1 MIPVLLP
8 EHFHHVR
15 AVAALNRHL
24 AAGDQMPIVAHTLLE
39 TYSSIT
45 RMPHPTRVSPQDA
58 LLGITR
64 SFLSLGTVVSLR
76 QDDHER
82 LLHELAAAGM
92 IGGQVY
98 DAAIVACARLAGAEV
113 IITFNERHFRRFKGD
128 GLTIEV
134 P

>member
-1 MIPVLLP
+1 MIAALLP
-8 EHFHHVR
+8 EHPHNDR
-15 AVAALNRHL
+15 AVSALNRHL
-24 AAGDQMPIVAHTLLE
+24 TAGDQMVIVGHTILE

-45 RMPHPTRVSPQDA
+45 RMPPPLRVRPEDA

-64 SFLSLGTVVSLR
+64 SFLSLGTVVAPKPEDFE
-76 QDDHER
+76 Q
-82 LLHELAAAGM
+82 LLQEMVDAST

-98 DAAIVACARLAGAEV
+98 DAAIVACARLAGAT
-113 IITFNERHFRRFKGD
+113 IIVTFNERHFRRFEGN